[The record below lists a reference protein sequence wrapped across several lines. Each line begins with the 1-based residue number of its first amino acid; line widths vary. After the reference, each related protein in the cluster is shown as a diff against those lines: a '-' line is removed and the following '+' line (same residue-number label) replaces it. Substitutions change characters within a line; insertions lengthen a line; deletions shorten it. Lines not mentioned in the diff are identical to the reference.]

1 MKRGIFRRRRTR
13 NVRQRSMVG
22 AAIEPLENR
31 QLLSC
36 TINLAV
42 MGGGKT
48 ATATSVGQVITLVAF
63 ADVSS
68 TEAGTTDGFQETT
81 GSFLSAATA
90 SGAVAGNLSASL
102 EPTFINNG
110 SQAGTVQDLNAD
122 GNLDVGSNTN
132 SDIAGFFNARAA
144 SMITSAYSGAGVSV
158 SGDTFQVPIGLIT
171 YTVTSLNS
179 GKPTDINF
187 RVRDIDASAYEAVW
201 QENGSGVND
210 TTGQLLIGTP
220 VVISAGTVVAPTG
233 SIAGTVTAGGKALSG
248 VEVYIDAN
256 NSGSPT
262 ASDLTT
268 STTSTGA
275 YSFTGLAAGTYV
287 VREVTPTGY
296 TQTSPT
302 GANTVSL
309 TTNQAATGENFVD
322 SPVSTSTA
330 SISGSVNK
338 VVNGVTS
345 VFSGVEV
352 YLDLTDSGTL
362 ASSDP
367 TTTTGSSGTY
377 SFSNLAAGTYHVRE
391 VVPSG
396 YTQTSPSGAI
406 STTVTS
412 GQAAALTAFVDT
424 AAATV
429 TYNQY
434 TGTVFG
440 TAGSYNNG
448 GNTIA
453 KAVDGN
459 LTTYFDGPTANGDI
473 VGLDLGSAQ
482 TIAQIKYASRSGWA
496 ARMNGGVFQASNSST
511 FSTGVVTLYTV
522 GASENPSS
530 TSLTTQTVTSVATG
544 TYRYVR
550 YVAPAGSFGDI
561 AEFQVFGPGT
571 TMPVANQYTGT
582 VFGTAGSYNNDGN
595 TIAKA
600 VDGSLSTYFD
610 GPTGNGNIVGID
622 LGSALTITQIKYASR
637 SGWAARMNGGV
648 FQASNSAGFSSGV
661 VTLYTVG
668 ASENPSS
675 TSLTTQTISLST
687 AYRYVR
693 YVAPNGSFG
702 DISEFQVFGPGTT
715 KGKLTGTVFGT
726 SGSYNNYGNTI
737 ANAVDNSLTTYFD
750 GPTAN
755 GNIVGLNF
763 GSATTIST
771 ISYTARSGFES
782 RMVGGY
788 FQASNSSTFASGNVT
803 LYTITA
809 APAAGQSVTV
819 STGVSGTYQY
829 VRYVSPA
836 GSFGDIAD
844 MSFYS

>member
-1 MKRGIFRRRRTR
+1 MKRGIFRRRRAK

-22 AAIEPLENR
+22 AAIETLEDR
-31 QLLSC
+31 QMLSC
-36 TINLAV
+36 TINLV
-42 MGGGKT
+42 VQGGQSKT
-48 ATATSVGQVITLVAF
+48 ATVSSVGQTVTLVVQA
-63 ADVSS
+63 VISGTSS
-68 TEAGTTDGFQETT
+68 TNGIQDATS
-81 GSFLSAATA
+81 SFLSSATA
-90 SGAVAGNLSASL
+90 SGAVAGSLSAALS
-102 EPTFINNG
+102 PTYTANG
-110 SQAGTVQDLNAD
+110 AQDGTVTDLNGD
-122 GNLDVGSNTN
+122 GNLDVGSNNN
-132 SDIAGFFNARAA
+132 SDIAGFFNARA
-144 SMITSAYSGAGVSV
+144 SFMQTGGFVN
-158 SGDTFQVPIGLIT
+158 GDTTFFVLGTLT

-179 GKPTDINF
+179 GAAVDINA
-187 RVRDIDASAYEAVW
+187 RVRDVTAGAYGAVW
-201 QENGSGVND
+201 EEAGQEENN
-210 TTGQLLIGTP
+210 TTSDLLVGAP
-220 VVISAGTVVAPTG
+220 VVITETAGAAPTG
-233 SIAGTVTAGGKALSG
+233 SIAGTVTSAGKGLSG

-256 NSGSPT
+256 NSGSVT

-268 STTSTGA
+268 TTSSTGA
-275 YSFTGLAAGTYV
+275 YGFSGLAAGTYV
-287 VREVTPTGY
+287 VREVTPSGY
-296 TQTSPT
+296 TQTSPS
-302 GANTVSL
+302 GANTVTLSA
-309 TTNQAATGENFVD
+309 NQAATGENFVD
-322 SPVSTSTA
+322 TA
-330 SISGSVNK
+330 
-338 VVNGVTS
+338 
-345 VFSGVEV
+345 
-352 YLDLTDSGTL
+352 
-362 ASSDP
+362 A
-367 TTTTGSSGTY
+367 TTT
-377 SFSNLAAGTYHVRE
+377 N
-391 VVPSG
+391 
-396 YTQTSPSGAI
+396 
-406 STTVTS
+406 
-412 GQAAALTAFVDT
+412 
-424 AAATV
+424 
-429 TYNQY
+429 YNQY

-448 GNTIA
+448 GNTIG

-459 LTTYFDGPTANGDI
+459 LSTYFDGPTANGDI

-482 TIAQIKYASRSGWA
+482 TISQIKYASRSGWA
-496 ARMNGGVFQASNSST
+496 ARMDGGVFQASNSST

-571 TMPVANQYTGT
+571 NTAPPVVNQYSGA
-582 VFGTAGSYNNDGN
+582 VFGTAGSYDNSGN

-610 GPTGNGNIVGID
+610 GPTANGNIVGID
-622 LGSALTITQIKYASR
+622 LGSAQTITEIKYASR
-637 SGWAARMNGGV
+637 SGWAARMDGGV
-648 FQASNSAGFSSGV
+648 FQASNSSNFSTGV

-693 YVAPNGSFG
+693 YVSPNGSFG

-715 KGKLTGTVFGT
+715 ASKLTGTVFGT
-726 SGSYNNYGNTI
+726 AGSYNNDGSTI

-763 GSATTIST
+763 GSAMEIAT

-809 APAAGQSVTV
+809 APATGQTVTV
-819 STGVSGTYQY
+819 STGVTATYQY

-836 GSFGDIAD
+836 GSFGNIAD